1 MSSKKESKQYKKTV
15 GTYKI
20 YVRFFWG
27 AFMSILLIIVS
38 IFSAAGLGLLGE
50 MPEFRQLE
58 NPKTNL
64 ATQIF
69 SSDNKVLG
77 KFYYNDNRTPLYYEE
92 IPNDLVNALIATEDE
107 RFFSHSGIDA
117 RSTLRAVAYLG
128 EKGGA
133 STVSQQLARQL
144 FTGVRSRNTLDAII
158 QKIKEWVI
166 AVQLERRYSKKE
178 IMTMYLNLYDFN
190 YNADGLRQIF
200 TSPKSRLIFY
210 LKSRQC

>member
-92 IPNDLVNALIATEDE
+92 I
-107 RFFSHSGIDA
+107 S
-117 RSTLRAVAYLG
+117 
-128 EKGGA
+128 
-133 STVSQQLARQL
+133 
-144 FTGVRSRNTLDAII
+144 
-158 QKIKEWVI
+158 
-166 AVQLERRYSKKE
+166 
-178 IMTMYLNLYDFN
+178 
-190 YNADGLRQIF
+190 
-200 TSPKSRLIFY
+200 
-210 LKSRQC
+210 